1 MRRSPLPSGL
11 RWPSPDRSCC
21 PPTPGPP
28 TPGGHLSST
37 DTPYRYR
44 EADVRPSRVLIQ
56 ETNSA
61 NSTGFQTPVRTN
73 RRTKPQVTAPAD
85 TRHTARSGLL
95 IRRFWVR
102 VPGGVRHEGPGQST
116 WPGPLLLPGR
126 SSNAAFPEWH
136 GSDLSPFTS
145 GPVGRRRTYLV
156 GEEDDDRQK
165 AAGGLSAAMADPP
178 PAADAGGNAP
188 NHASPVFGFQRVV
201 QIPHCCRLAPIGW
214 MTAST
219 VGCKMELGV
228 GDGCEHVVVQALH
241 PGVTRST
248 GRWTAGGRWSARSSG
263 HRRWAQ
269 PARNIESGQAPFH
282 GVLAQPVSPAQ
293 LSEHPGDLL
302 IAGQLG
308 CERAPQPQVLAPSIG
323 SHPTRE

>member
-136 GSDLSPFTS
+136 GLDLSPYTS
-145 GPVGRRRTYLV
+145 GPVGRRRTYLSSAKKTMI
-156 GEEDDDRQK
+156 GRRLR
-165 AAGGLSAAMADPP
+165 AACPLRWLIRPLPQTPGGTPP
-178 PAADAGGNAP
+178 TTHPRCSVFNALCRYRIAVALLRSGG
-188 NHASPVFGFQRVV
+188 
-201 QIPHCCRLAPIGW
+201 
-214 MTAST
+214 
-219 VGCKMELGV
+219 
-228 GDGCEHVVVQALH
+228 
-241 PGVTRST
+241 
-248 GRWTAGGRWSARSSG
+248 
-263 HRRWAQ
+263 
-269 PARNIESGQAPFH
+269 
-282 GVLAQPVSPAQ
+282 
-293 LSEHPGDLL
+293 
-302 IAGQLG
+302 
-308 CERAPQPQVLAPSIG
+308 
-323 SHPTRE
+323 